1 MSNAE
6 IYDYLT
12 TITPDYSTTEFGYD
26 GATQIIPQG
35 ILFEEGAKNVI
46 VHLADDDSEQRISIS
61 SDTRFY
67 VRMQWNF
74 LDESQSGALID
85 YYHSTSKASGALNS
99 FYWTH
104 PTDGHTYV
112 CRFTAALI
120 RNKQTNDRWG
130 IPQIRL
136 RVLGRKAD

>member
-1 MSNAE
+1 MANAE

-12 TITPDYSTTEFGYD
+12 TITPDYSTTEFGFD
-26 GATQIIPQG
+26 GTTQILPQG
-35 ILFEEGAKNVI
+35 VIFEEGAKNI
-46 VHLADDDSEQRISIS
+46 KIHMAEDDSEQRIGIS
-61 SDTRFY
+61 TDTRFY
-67 VRMQWNF
+67 VRMQWAF
-74 LDESQSGALID
+74 LNESESGALID
-85 YYHSTSKASGALNS
+85 FYHNTSKACGTLNS

-112 CRFTAALI
+112 CRFTGLI
-120 RNKQTNDRWG
+120 SRRKDNNDRWG